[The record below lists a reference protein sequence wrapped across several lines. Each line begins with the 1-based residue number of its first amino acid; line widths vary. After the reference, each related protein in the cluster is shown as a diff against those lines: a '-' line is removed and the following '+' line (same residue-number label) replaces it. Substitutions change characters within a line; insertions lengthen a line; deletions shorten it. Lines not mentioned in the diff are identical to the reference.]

1 MLQIGKRIS
10 HHHFQNNK
18 KMKGHFV
25 YENLI
30 ISQNKNIEPVFDK
43 LIENIKPKRILE
55 IGTADGGLTLMLR
68 HILDSKNLNSSIIR
82 TYDIIEQKNLKNKNI
97 QGIEI
102 ITKSPFNYP
111 YSELEYPEEIK
122 EFIQNEGVT
131 LVLCDGGS
139 KINEF
144 RLISPFLKIG
154 DVIMAHD
161 YAHDERTFKK
171 EIENKIWSWH
181 EIQYSDIKESCE
193 KNNLESYMI
202 DEFKKVVW
210 VCKKKTK

>member
-1 MLQIGKRIS
+1 MV
-10 HHHFQNNK
+10 
-18 KMKGHFV
+18 KGHFV
-25 YENLI
+25 YKDLI
-30 ISQNKNIEPVFDK
+30 ISQHPNVGLPFNK
-43 LIENIKPKRILE
+43 LISEVNPKRILE
-55 IGTADGGLTLMLR
+55 IGTANGGLTLLLR
-68 HILDSKNLNSSIIR
+68 DLLNSNGLFDSTIR
-82 TYDIIEQKNLKNKNI
+82 TYDILEQTNLKSKNVD
-97 QGIEI
+97 GIEI
-102 ITKSPFNYP
+102 LTESPFNYQ
-111 YSELEYPEEIK
+111 YDGLNDPESIK
-122 EFIQNEGVT
+122 KYIQQEGLT
-131 LVLCDGGS
+131 IVLCDGGS

-171 EIENKIWSWH
+171 EIENKIWNWH

>member
-1 MLQIGKRIS
+1 MV
-10 HHHFQNNK
+10 
-18 KMKGHFV
+18 KGHFV
-25 YENLI
+25 YKDLI
-30 ISQNKNIEPVFDK
+30 ISQHPNVGLPFNK
-43 LIENIKPKRILE
+43 LISEVNPKRILE
-55 IGTADGGLTLMLR
+55 IGTANGGLTLLLR
-68 HILDSKNLNSSIIR
+68 DLLNSNGLFDSTIR

-171 EIENKIWSWH
+171 EIENKIWNWH
-181 EIQYSDIKESCE
+181 EIQYSDIKESCK